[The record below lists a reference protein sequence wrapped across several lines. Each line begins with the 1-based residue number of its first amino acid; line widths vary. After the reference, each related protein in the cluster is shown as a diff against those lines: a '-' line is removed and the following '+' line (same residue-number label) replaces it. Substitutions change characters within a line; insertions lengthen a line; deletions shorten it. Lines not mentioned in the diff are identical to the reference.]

1 MVNPFDRAWELV
13 KEDFWHPNSKFGR
26 CQFCHEGSVLLAD
39 MPLAMVRE
47 RIGPNNLKQFTMC
60 DVCWFK
66 GNEKAVKE
74 GGTVFPFPA
83 PNAHQDRA
91 SRGGNV

>member
-1 MVNPFDRAWELV
+1 MTEHGNSSKKIFGIPIVSLEDVNFAMR
-13 KEDFWHPNSKFGR
+13 
-26 CQFCHEGSVLLAD
+26 VLLAD